1 MSRSSR
7 ARARRLGAVLL
18 TAVTCT
24 PAVLLAAATPAS
36 AHAQLQSSKPA
47 AGATVAQP
55 PTEVRLR
62 FTEAPARSTVAL
74 VRDGCR
80 NDVTQDL
87 RIEGDELVV
96 QVAPG
101 QPGAWAVTAAVL
113 SDEDGHSTESDITFT
128 VSGQPDCTSA
138 SPTTGGTSS
147 PAAGEGRTQ
156 GAGRSASG
164 GSSTASLVLLG
175 GGALLAVA
183 GAFLVRRRT
192 RGSSPAARADEPAA
206 GGAKGGG
213 PKPGGGKSR
222 GASTGQPKTRGP
234 KSRGPKTG
242 GR

>member
-24 PAVLLAAATPAS
+24 PAVLLGTASPAS

-47 AGATVAQP
+47 AGSTVAQP

-138 SPTTGGTSS
+138 SPTAGGTS

-192 RGSSPAARADEPAA
+192 RGSSPAGRADEPTA
-206 GGAKGGG
+206 GGAKGAGS
-213 PKPGGGKSR
+213 KPGGGKSR
-222 GASTGQPKTRGP
+222 GASTGTPKTRGP
-234 KSRGPKTG
+234 KTRGPKTG